1 MESIHGV
8 SEVLPQSFWK
18 MKIALKTNEQTILEQ
33 KMENKEISSLLF
45 LELGLSMYKIY
56 NHTYPSAISSFFSSN
71 SRSMSLRSRNRLYSS
86 TPRIQTTKQAL
97 GHKGPYIWR
106 HIPDFVKYKNESIEE
121 FRSFADFK
129 NNLRTFILTAG
140 IHECSRVIT
149 GILNPTWLSSTWYHS
164 LYQSQSHVLI
174 IHFYYSL
181 TIFPRPWL
189 PTAPTH
195 SPSTPRLKSTSCY
208 LKHHL
213 KNVSL

>member
-8 SEVLPQSFWK
+8 SEILPQKTCDKFL
-18 MKIALKTNEQTILEQ
+18 KIALKTNDQTILEQ
-33 KMENKEISSLLF
+33 KMENKEISSTDQLLF

-106 HIPDFVKYKNESIEE
+106 HIPDFAKYKNESNEE

-129 NNLRTFILTAG
+129 NNLGTFILTAG
-140 IHECSRVIT
+140 IYECSRVIT
-149 GILNPTWLSSTWYHS
+149 GILNPT
-164 LYQSQSHVLI
+164 
-174 IHFYYSL
+174 
-181 TIFPRPWL
+181 
-189 PTAPTH
+189 
-195 SPSTPRLKSTSCY
+195 
-208 LKHHL
+208 
-213 KNVSL
+213 